1 MSQPVKQSVYIDKAL
16 TNISIAYRNR
26 SYIWDQIFPAVRVD
40 KESGKY
46 WVFTQ
51 GDWFRDEAA
60 VRAPGDEAPK
70 SGFTLSTSSYNC
82 EEYALATDLP
92 DRTLDNADAALRL
105 RVSKTEFVTDKI
117 LLRMERQL
125 ASEIFTTGIW
135 GTDNTTATDWDDTT
149 NSTPIED
156 VMTAIDTIA
165 LATGIEP
172 NTLVL
177 GREVWKALKVHPD
190 IKDVIKY
197 TQKAIPTPDL
207 LAQIWDLER
216 VLIGR
221 AIYNSAAEGATPS
234 YSAVWGKHALVC
246 HVAPNPGL
254 MTPSAGYTFL
264 ARPFRVRRWRDDAK
278 EAEII
283 EASIIVDFVVTGSG
297 LGYFFSSIVS

>member
-16 TNISIAYRNR
+16 TNISIAYKNAN
-26 SYIWDQIFPAVRVD
+26 YIWNEVFPVVRVD

-51 GDWFRDEAA
+51 GDWFRDEA
-60 VRAPGDEAPK
+60 VIRAPGDEAPK

-82 EEYALATDLP
+82 VEYALATDIP

-105 RVSKTEFVTDKI
+105 RVSKTEFVTDKTQ
-117 LLRMERQL
+117 LRMERQL
-125 ASEIFTTGIW
+125 ASEIFTTGVW
-135 GTDNTTATDWDDTT
+135 GTDTTPTNLWDTST
-149 NSTPIED
+149 GTPIED

-165 LATGIEP
+165 LATGVEP
-172 NTLVL
+172 NTLIL
-177 GREVWKALKVHPD
+177 GREVWKALKTHAD

-207 LAQIWDLER
+207 LAQIWDLDR

-221 AIYNSAAEGATPS
+221 AIYNSADEGATPS
-234 YSAVWGKHALVC
+234 YAAIWGKHALVC

-254 MTPSAGYTFL
+254 MTPSAGYTFV

-283 EASIIVDFVVTGSG
+283 EASIIADFVITGSG
-297 LGYFFSSIVS
+297 LGYFFSNVVS